1 MAVVLFD
8 IGNVLVKLR
17 FERGIARLAALSGR
31 CSPHELRALMHS
43 PLKQANDRGDHDE
56 RTFLREL
63 SAAIGAPGVD
73 PRALVSA
80 WVDIFDRWPE
90 AEALLED
97 VLTAG
102 HRVILMS
109 NTDAIHMA
117 HLRRTVPLLERV
129 HGAHLSYEAHVLK
142 PDPAFFTGAIARFQL
157 DPAQCMFVDDL
168 AENVAAAAAVGLPS
182 VQHLGDV
189 DAIRS
194 EIASRGVRWR

>member
-8 IGNVLVKLR
+8 IGNVLVRLR

-31 CSPHELRALMHS
+31 CSPQELRALMHS
-43 PLKQANDRGDHDE
+43 PLKQANDRGDYDE

-63 SAAIGAPGVD
+63 AAAVGAPGVD
-73 PRALVSA
+73 PRALVAA

-117 HLRRTVPLLERV
+117 HLRRMVPLLERV
-129 HGAHLSYEAHVLK
+129 DGAHLSYEARALK
-142 PDPAFFTGAIARFQL
+142 PDPAFFTGAIARFDL
-157 DPAQCMFVDDL
+157 DPARCVFVDDL
-168 AENVAAAAAVGLPS
+168 AENVAAAAGVGLPA

-189 DAIRS
+189 GTIRS
-194 EIASRGVRWR
+194 ELRARGVQGM